1 MCIDSITEIDLKK
14 YWFFI
19 PFLFLSACAGG
30 FDSGIRTSHDT
41 YGLNNPNAPETYEPQ
56 EAMIQDTVPPV
67 DSLDAPTDQ
76 APAAEVP
83 LERTHRGSIN
93 GVAYVINKELS
104 QDSLSPGESDSTN
117 SKEERKRAKPQWGKL
132 QRSEAQGSELDFPE
146 LKSSFDAND
155 NKWRPR
161 HGYDIPV
168 VENAKVDRWIHTFT
182 GPLRSNFE
190 RWLGRASLYAPM
202 IESILQSY
210 DLPSDLIYLAMI
222 ESGFNLNAYSRAAA
236 AGPWQ
241 FIRSTGHMYGLQ
253 TGSFVDERRDI
264 EKATRAAAE
273 HLKDLYAHYGDWN
286 LAFAAYN
293 AGAGGVDRAI
303 RASGTH
309 DYWQMTSGR
318 RHYLRR
324 ETEDYVPRI
333 YAAAI
338 IAKHYK
344 EYGFSSDIFNEP
356 YNIETVSVPDST
368 DISAVAQCAEVSVE
382 DIRLLNPS
390 LVMGI
395 TPPGQSYSVIIPD
408 GTADTF
414 RKNYANLPPSE
425 RVKMITCSARRYDT
439 LTTVAKRYGVNR
451 NLLAQANS
459 LPLTARLHPGTRLV
473 IPRKS
478 FSAAKTI
485 SPSDKN
491 LNTNSADYVMEDANS
506 VDLNSTP
513 SLQKVQKDVV
523 ATNQRIVH
531 SVRRGETLWDVS
543 LKYRVTV
550 AQLKQWNG
558 LRGNGLRP
566 NQKLVIYAGRTGTS
580 RKVAVIP

>member
-1 MCIDSITEIDLKK
+1 M
-14 YWFFI
+14 
-19 PFLFLSACAGG
+19 
-30 FDSGIRTSHDT
+30 R
-41 YGLNNPNAPETYEPQ
+41 NPNSPETYEPQ
-56 EAMIQDTVPPV
+56 NA
-67 DSLDAPTDQ
+67 LAPTDSFDS
-76 APAAEVP
+76 ADYSLVSPP
-83 LERTHRGSIN
+83 LERTHTGRIN
-93 GVAYVINKELS
+93 GVAYVINKELDE
-104 QDSLSPGESDSTN
+104 DSVSLGESN
-117 SKEERKRAKPQWGKL
+117 SKKSKAARKRSEPQRGK
-132 QRSEAQGSELDFPE
+132 LDFPE
-146 LKSSFDAND
+146 LKSSFDTND

-168 VENAKVDRWIHTFT
+168 VENAKVDRWIRIFT
-182 GPLRSNFE
+182 GSLRPNFE
-190 RWLGRASLYAPM
+190 RWLSRASLYAPM
-202 IESILQSY
+202 IENILQSY
-210 DLPSDLIYLAMI
+210 GLPSDLIYLAMI

-241 FIRSTGHMYGLQ
+241 FIRSTGRMYGLQ

-293 AGAGGVDRAI
+293 AGAGGVNRAI
-303 RASGTH
+303 RLSGTR
-309 DYWQMTSGR
+309 DYWKMTSGR
-318 RHYLRR
+318 RHYLHR

-344 EYGFSSDIFNEP
+344 EYGFSRDIFNEP

-390 LVMGI
+390 LVMGV

-414 RKNYANLPPSE
+414 RKNYANLPPNE
-425 RVKMITCSARRYDT
+425 RVKMTTYRAKHYDT
-439 LTTVAKRYGVNR
+439 LATVAKRYGVSR
-451 NLLAQANS
+451 TLLAQANS
-459 LPLTARLHPGTRLV
+459 LPLTARLRPGTQLV
-473 IPRKS
+473 IPRKPQWS
-478 FSAAKTI
+478 KSKPSVVGASSIGAT
-485 SPSDKN
+485 SP
-491 LNTNSADYVMEDANS
+491 LGADYVMVDDTHTVDSNS
-506 VDLNSTP
+506 GVVST
-513 SLQKVQKDVV
+513 V
-523 ATNQRIVH
+523 ATNGRIVH
-531 SVRRGETLWDVS
+531 SVRRGETLWKVS

-550 AQLKQWNG
+550 AQLKQWNR
-558 LRGNGLRP
+558 LRGNGLQP
-566 NQKLVIYAGRTGTS
+566 NQKLVIYSSPTGNS